1 MEKLSGAGASS
12 MPSTEQLKRRKLI
25 LERSKIL
32 FSAYRADQYANEEG
46 FMASVAMVLGQ
57 YSDDVIVFITDPR
70 TGVQRH
76 SKWPPTIAEIIEA
89 CDKRMQHIAKLG
101 PRKKAEPLAL
111 GPPNEERPTLDELKA
126 KYGDNWGLTPPEPR
140 KPPEKAP
147 SWESIATYYQ
157 ANPERIRQL
166 TRLDEVSSNE

>member
-1 MEKLSGAGASS
+1 MMRGIGSAKTRLEWIAERGKMLSSCYRLDQMRDPDGYVQNVAIVLSQY
-12 MPSTEQLKRRKLI
+12 PNEVI
-25 LERSKIL
+25 
-32 FSAYRADQYANEEG
+32 AY
-46 FMASVAMVLGQ
+46 
-57 YSDDVIVFITDPR
+57 ITDPR
-70 TGVQRH
+70 TGIQRQ
-76 SKWPPTIAEIIEA
+76 SKWPPTVSEIIEA
-89 CDKRMQHIAKLG
+89 CDKRLQHIAKLG

-111 GPPNEERPTLDELKA
+111 GPPNEERPTLEELKA